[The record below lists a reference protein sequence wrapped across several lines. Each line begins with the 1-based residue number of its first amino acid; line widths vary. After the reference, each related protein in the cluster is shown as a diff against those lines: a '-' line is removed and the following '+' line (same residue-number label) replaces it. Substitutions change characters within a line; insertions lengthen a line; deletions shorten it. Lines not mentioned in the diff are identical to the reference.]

1 MLDALDKFAI
11 LRVLAFFT
19 EQHSVFG
26 GTVPSESPPM
36 AVSRTMMVIVPLGV
50 VKNYL
55 EICLF
60 VVALVVTADMVRR
73 VLAEQR
79 PAMVEAVRGVVPRLR
94 EVLLL
99 SVLYFAVMAILSAV
113 FLFVGTSSF
122 TPERLHQLASS
133 RTFITVFGLATQC
146 CLAWLLLPAAIRLL
160 RPPGSPAISAQQRR
174 VGTVLAVAAAV
185 GQMLLQ
191 YAAGKAEAALMIGN
205 VWESWTVAVVNTV
218 IVNLPLVFLF
228 IALALMAM
236 ETGAEEPVT
245 VAEPELG

>member
-1 MLDALDKFAI
+1 MLVLDALDKFAI
-11 LRVLAFFT
+11 RRVLAFFT
-19 EQHSVFG
+19 EQHSIFG

-36 AVSRTMMVIVPLGV
+36 AVSRTMTVIVPLGV
-50 VKNYL
+50 LKNYL

-60 VVALVVTADMVRR
+60 VVALFVTADMVRR

-79 PAMVEAVRGVVPRLR
+79 TEMVRAVRGVVPRLR

-99 SVLYFAVMAILSAV
+99 SVLYFAVMAVLSAV

-122 TPERLHQLASS
+122 TPERLHQLAIS
-133 RTFITVFGLATQC
+133 RTFITAFGLATQC

-160 RPPGSPAISAQQRR
+160 RPPGSPEISAQQRR
-174 VGTVLAVAAAV
+174 VGTVLAVVAAV

-191 YAAGKAEAALMIGN
+191 FAAGN
-205 VWESWTVAVVNTV
+205 VWESWTVVVVNTV
-218 IVNLPLVFLF
+218 IVNLPLVFFF
-228 IALALMAM
+228 IVLALMAM
-236 ETGAEEPVT
+236 EMEAEEPAT